1 MKLMLKMNS
10 EGIPVLVLKYHPEE
24 WRLIEQKW
32 QELGLQKRTTENLWG
47 CGWRGEFYKES
58 NSAMES
64 LIRELFN
71 SEGLRYRILSD
82 INSPVIQNY
91 RVNVGILRVVPNSE
105 DYTVKAPL
113 PILLNIEE
121 LVQVRDVIANAVRLI
136 LKIVTSAEC
145 EIRFVINNE
154 VIGGED

>member
-47 CGWRGEFYKES
+47 CGWQGEFYKET
-58 NSAMES
+58 NSVMES

-71 SEGLRYRILSD
+71 SEGLRYRIFSD

-91 RVNVGILRVVPNSE
+91 RVNVGILRVLPNPE
-105 DYTVKAPL
+105 DYTVNAPL

-121 LVQVRDVIANAVRLI
+121 LVQIRDVIANAVRLI
-136 LKIVTSAEC
+136 LKVVTSAEC
-145 EIRFVINNE
+145 EIKFIVNGS